1 MIRTLRRRGTYKGL
15 REWCRIQTDGRQVEC
30 VDINTLPTLC
40 WSDAMAREAGDVG
53 RRYFEQDLE
62 GIVD

>member
-1 MIRTLRRRGTYKGL
+1 M
-15 REWCRIQTDGRQVEC
+15 
-30 VDINTLPTLC
+30 DINTLPTLC